1 MNDSFISK
9 QGFRE
14 LVANAFHIYFKNAP
28 ALIAI
33 CAAILLPGYLIIDT
47 VSYLA
52 PESHDSVQVFDYA
65 LTFLLQLV
73 AELFLVG
80 EISQACF
87 GQPTSVGRSL
97 TRASA
102 RGLGRLIGTNLLA
115 MAVIALVVLG
125 IACAGVLVALAHYE
139 WIAGVLFLLGC
150 IAFAFL
156 WVRYIFVS
164 QVVILQ
170 RVYWLSALRAS
181 SSLVAGSFWK
191 TLWYGIVFS
200 LAIAFL
206 KYLVTAIP
214 LSPLPEEYAGR
225 WLVESIVGNA
235 VALLLFVPI
244 SAAFWTLFYYS
255 LRIESDRLTTADLV
269 EIQSFGN
276 L

>member
-14 LVANAFHIYFKNAP
+14 LVANAFRIYFRNAP
-28 ALIAI
+28 TLIAI

-52 PESHDSVQVFDYA
+52 PGSRNAVQVFDFI
-65 LTFLLQLV
+65 LTFFLQLV
-73 AELFLVG
+73 ADLFLVG

-87 GQPTSVGRSL
+87 GQPTSAGRSL
-97 TRASA
+97 SRASA
-102 RGLGRLIGTNLLA
+102 RGVGRLIGTNLLA
-115 MAVIALVVLG
+115 LGVIVFVVLA
-125 IACAGVLVALAHYE
+125 IVTAGVLLV
-139 WIAGVLFLLGC
+139 IADYTMVGVLVFLVAC
-150 IAFAFL
+150 IAFVLL

-181 SSLVAGSFWK
+181 ASLVAGSFWK
-191 TLWYGIVFS
+191 TLWYGAVFWI
-200 LAIAFL
+200 AIASMSAV
-206 KYLVTAIP
+206 VTGIP
-214 LSPLPEEYAGR
+214 LSPWSEDLPAP
-225 WLVESIVGNA
+225 WLVESIVSN
-235 VALLLFVPI
+235 VVTLLLFVPI